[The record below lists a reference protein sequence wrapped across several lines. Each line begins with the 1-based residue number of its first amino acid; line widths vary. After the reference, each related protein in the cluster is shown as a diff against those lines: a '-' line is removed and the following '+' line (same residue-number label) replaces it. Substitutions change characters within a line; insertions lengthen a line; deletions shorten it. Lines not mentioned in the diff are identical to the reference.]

1 MIDLSYFTPIEIEQ
15 HAIGIN
21 KQRKNTIAYK
31 SKNKPIK
38 GNSSK
43 TVTKKSNRFV
53 MDNYEV
59 KVSIN
64 DIIYPILNKEDI
76 INDCLL
82 YPTSLNYMH
91 TNPKHFKI
99 VEDLF
104 KDRVEL
110 IKTFWSRYD
119 FKKQPNIKEITSEGV
134 ILEE

>member
-15 HAIGIN
+15 STIGVN
-21 KQRKNTIAYK
+21 RQRKQTTSYK
-31 SKNKPIK
+31 AKNKPIK
-38 GNSSK
+38 ANSSK

-59 KVSIN
+59 KVSIG
-64 DIIYPILNKEDI
+64 DIIYPILNKENI

-82 YPTSLNYMH
+82 YPTSLNYMN

-99 VEDLF
+99 VEELF